1 MLKLKKKNLILIM
14 LNRILNIVTK
24 LKKTSFAQGVIKGF
38 NVDLLPNSVKFYYHS
53 SGNRIFRVTGGLF
66 TIAIVSKLHLHFD
79 FLYINYIMMFISLLF
94 LVQLLIINIIRII
107 YGIYIFLYKK
117 EVYQVRN
124 SPLNIL
130 ASKWS
135 AITLCLK
142 YGICIP
148 AAASGTIV
156 TLGVVA
162 DSVHTAAGGSPFFI
176 PWVALH
182 WKEVYFTIHGTY
194 PSPDI
199 STNIE
204 QTLSSQKPELPTFF
218 TKEEMAEYEKLNP
231 NQKELFGKEVRKIF
245 SETLKSNPP
254 RKD

>member
-1 MLKLKKKNLILIM
+1 M

-117 EVYQVRN
+117 EV
-124 SPLNIL
+124 
-130 ASKWS
+130 
-135 AITLCLK
+135 
-142 YGICIP
+142 
-148 AAASGTIV
+148 
-156 TLGVVA
+156 
-162 DSVHTAAGGSPFFI
+162 
-176 PWVALH
+176 
-182 WKEVYFTIHGTY
+182 
-194 PSPDI
+194 
-199 STNIE
+199 
-204 QTLSSQKPELPTFF
+204 
-218 TKEEMAEYEKLNP
+218 
-231 NQKELFGKEVRKIF
+231 
-245 SETLKSNPP
+245 
-254 RKD
+254 